1 VGRVLVED
9 GYPVVVEPRIY
20 KLLWPLAVPVFKA
33 ASRYEVLGKENIP
46 RSGPAILAPNHRS
59 YIDIPLVSLTTRR
72 VVHFMGKAEI
82 WDRKL
87 GGWISTAFGG
97 FPVKRGMRDRA
108 ALATALFLLRQGE
121 LVCVFP
127 EGTRLDG
134 PEVGELQQGVAYLA
148 EKSGAPIVPIGIWG
162 ADRLLD
168 RRGRL
173 HLFKK
178 VRIKIG
184 EPLWVLAEQKSGG
197 DDPSGVG
204 AEAVLLGDEQIAEG
218 RASPSH
224 GPEIAEG
231 RASREPVIAKS
242 RASHGPEIADVK
254 TGTEAGPPRFK
265 GRVFADRR
273 AATEALRAS
282 LQSLLDDLERSMS
295 HAGYGRRAA

>member
-1 VGRVLVED
+1 
-9 GYPVVVEPRIY
+9 
-20 KLLWPLAVPVFKA
+20 
-33 ASRYEVLGKENIP
+33 
-46 RSGPAILAPNHRS
+46 
-59 YIDIPLVSLTTRR
+59 
-72 VVHFMGKAEI
+72 MGKAEI

-218 RASPSH
+218 RD
-224 GPEIAEG
+224 
-231 RASREPVIAKS
+231 SREPVIAKS

>member
-1 VGRVLVED
+1 MGRVLVED

-46 RSGPAILAPNHRS
+46 RTGPAILAPNHRS

-108 ALATALFLLRQGE
+108 ALATALFLLRRGE
-121 LVCVFP
+121 LVCLFP

-184 EPLWVLAEQKSGG
+184 EPLWVLGEQKSAG
-197 DDPSGVG
+197 DDLTGHG
-204 AEAVLLGDEQIAEG
+204 AEAIFVGGEQIAKG
-218 RASPSH
+218 RPSH
-224 GPEIAEG
+224 EAE
-231 RASREPVIAKS
+231 A
-242 RASHGPEIADVK
+242 ADVK
-254 TGTEAGPPRFK
+254 TGTEAGAPRFK
-265 GRVFADRR
+265 GRVFTDRR